1 MAAQSRPTLL
11 LTRPEPA
18 ATRFAAQLRD
28 RFGDGLEILSSPLM
42 APVFLAAPLPGGGW
56 QGTIFT
62 SETGVEGLRRLTDRR
77 GPAICVGPRTAEAAQ
92 AAGWQAEVIGGD
104 AEGLVAALAAQPRPG
119 LWLHARG
126 REAAGDLAA
135 RLRKAGMSVAEA
147 VVYAQEPRPL
157 TDRRPRPA
165 DGRGS
170 GGGAVIFPAQ
180 CAAFRGTNRGDSR
193 TAACRRDQQGGG
205 GCGGATG
212 RPARGMCPDARRAR
226 DADGAGASDGRRCRR
241 LNPGGGSLG

>member
-18 ATRFAAQLRD
+18 ATRFAAQLRE

-42 APVFLAAPLPGGGW
+42 APVFLAPTLPGGW

-62 SETGVEGLRRLTDRR
+62 SETGVEGLRRLTGRR
-77 GPAICVGPRTAEAAQ
+77 GPAVCVGPRTAEAAQ

-104 AEGLVAALAAQPRPG
+104 ANGLVAALTRQPRPG

-135 RLRKAGMSVAEA
+135 RLRTAGMSVTEA

-157 TDRRPRPA
+157 TE
-165 DGRGS
+165 
-170 GGGAVIFPAQ
+170 
-180 CAAFRGTNRGDSR
+180 AA
-193 TAACRRDQQGGG
+193 
-205 GCGGATG
+205 
-212 RPARGMCPDARRAR
+212 RAR
-226 DADGAGASDGRRCRR
+226 LMEGAPVIVPLFSPRSAGLFVAQTGGTVAPLLVAAISKAAADAVGPLGALRVECAPTPDGPGMLTALARLMGAGAGA
-241 LNPGGGSLG
+241 

>member
-18 ATRFAAQLRD
+18 ATRFAAQLRE

-119 LWLHARG
+119 LWLHGRG

-157 TDRRPRPA
+157 TDAVRARLMDGAPVVVPLFSPRSA
-165 DGRGS
+165 KLF
-170 GGGAVIFPAQ
+170 VAQ
-180 CAAFRGTNRGDSR
+180 TRGTVAPLLVAAISKAAADAVGPLGALRVECAPTPDGPGML
-193 TAACRRDQQGGG
+193 TAL
-205 GCGGATG
+205 
-212 RPARGMCPDARRAR
+212 ARLM
-226 DADGAGASDGRRCRR
+226 GAGAGA
-241 LNPGGGSLG
+241 